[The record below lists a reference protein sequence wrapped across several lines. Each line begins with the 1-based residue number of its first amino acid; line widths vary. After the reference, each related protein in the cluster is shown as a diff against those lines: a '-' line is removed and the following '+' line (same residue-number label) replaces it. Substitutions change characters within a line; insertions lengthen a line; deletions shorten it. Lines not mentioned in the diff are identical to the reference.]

1 MTYPI
6 IDEAI
11 GTQLDILEY
20 GRSILQ
26 DFNLDELHAPV
37 MSKVL
42 LTGNTSTKTEQMED
56 LFIGKIMF
64 DLINHI
70 SATSMIFYPIISD
83 SLSVQSTNVTERR
96 VLGFITTAF
105 LWYVDR

>member
-6 IDEAI
+6 IDEAV
-11 GTQLDILEY
+11 GTQLDILGY

-26 DFNLDELHAPV
+26 DFNLNELHSPV
-37 MSKVL
+37 TSKVL
-42 LTGNTSTKTEQMED
+42 LTGNANSKTEQMED

-70 SATSMIFYPIISD
+70 SATSMIFYPILSD
-83 SLSVQSTNVTERR
+83 SLLPSTNVKDRR

-105 LWYVDR
+105 LWYVGR